1 MIVFYAH
8 TGTLLLNMLNL
19 KMNQFQNRVAD
30 IYIFNSERMPKH
42 LITLTKQSKTF
53 RNVIVVEPCKKYFS
67 TKISMSNNLG
77 NILSSALT
85 LLFQD
90 KYYSKII
97 SSNNINVDEY
107 TSIITHGLWL
117 DSIYFVKYFY
127 KLNKDITIQIMDE
140 GIGTN
145 TNSLQ
150 TLANPKRDDLFP
162 NKVQKLIYDIIWFI
176 NTGHCCN
183 HDIVNLQKQIT
194 DYYLYCPQESRLYQ
208 ETSLTPHKL
217 LPLDSNNKLTPL
229 LDKMLDKIDFVEYI
243 NRKVWILSDYDIL
256 ESHPSHSIF
265 MRILETVLNPFSQ
278 KDIILKAHP
287 GISSLNK
294 QYYSTLWPELY
305 LDDRKYQLEILY
317 SKVDLNSKI
326 LITRLSSSV
335 FYSKYMFGAEPYIIF
350 TYKLSPKD
358 VNVKYMDEMV
368 SSLKELYKN
377 KGRIFVPSSLNE
389 LEVVVSH
396 TLSEGKNGW

>member
-77 NILSSALT
+77 NILSSTLT

-97 SSNNINVDEY
+97 SSKNINEGEY
-107 TSIITHGLWL
+107 TSIITHGLWIE
-117 DSIYFVKYFY
+117 SIYFVKYFY
-127 KLNKDITIQIMDE
+127 KLNKDITIHIMDE

-145 TNSLQ
+145 NAPFQS
-150 TLANPKRDDLFP
+150 LANPKRDEVFP
-162 NKVQKLIYDIIWFI
+162 NKFSKIIYDLIWFI
-176 NTGHCCN
+176 TTGRCCN
-183 HDIVNLQKQIT
+183 QDIANFRNRFT
-194 DYYLYCPQESRLYQ
+194 DYYLYNPENSRLYQ

-217 LPLDSNNKLTPL
+217 LPFDSNNKLTPL
-229 LDKMLDKIDFVEYI
+229 LGKLLEGINYEEYI
-243 NRKVWILSDYDIL
+243 HRTVWILSDYDVL

-265 MRILETVLNPFSQ
+265 LRYLKITLSFFPQNDV
-278 KDIILKAHP
+278 ILKGHP
-287 GISSLNK
+287 NLSLNK
-294 QYYSTLWPELY
+294 EYYSIFWPELY
-305 LDDRKYQLEILY
+305 LDNQKYQLEALY
-317 SKVDLNSKI
+317 SQIDLNDKI
-326 LITRLSSSV
+326 LITRASSSV
-335 FYSKYMFGAEPYIIF
+335 FYPKYMFNAEPSVIF
-350 TYKLSPKD
+350 TYNLSPKD
-358 VNVKYMDEMV
+358 IDVDAMNKIV
-368 SSLKELYKN
+368 SSLKELYQN
-377 KGRIFVPSSLNE
+377 KERIFVPKSLKE
-389 LEVVVSH
+389 LEELFRI
-396 TLSEGKNGW
+396 LSEKN